1 MLPQPLDKKQKSM
14 PTDDR
19 HRQVLKVVTAES
31 SEQVDTIREL
41 FLEYAK
47 SLNFDLCFQGFDK
60 ELESLPGKYAAP
72 DGRLLLALYDQK
84 IAGCVALWKVSD
96 QVCEMKRLW
105 VRPEF
110 RGKKIG
116 RQLAEFVIEQAKL
129 IGYSK
134 MKLDT
139 IDTMTEAIKLYVS
152 LGFRSTSAYRY
163 NPVEGAEYMELDLK

>member
-1 MLPQPLDKKQKSM
+1 M

>member
-1 MLPQPLDKKQKSM
+1 M

-19 HRQVLKVVTAES
+19 HRQALKVVTAES

>member
-1 MLPQPLDKKQKSM
+1 M

-47 SLNFDLCFQGFDK
+47 SLNFNLCFQGFDK

-163 NPVEGAEYMELDLK
+163 NPVEGAEYMELDLN

>member
-1 MLPQPLDKKQKSM
+1 M

-19 HRQVLKVVTAES
+19 HRQALKVVTAES

-129 IGYSK
+129 IGYFK

-163 NPVEGAEYMELDLK
+163 NPVEGAEYMELDLN